1 MQNKPAAILFI
12 TIISTAFYNA
22 SAQKMINSPYA
33 RFNLGTLE
41 PVGSFRSLGMGG
53 TGIAIRDNSSIYYS
67 NPASYSSVDT
77 NSFIFDFGIDYG
89 INLLSDGITRHF
101 SDDMNFDH
109 LIIGFP
115 LAKGW
120 GFAAGIIPFSNGYY
134 SISESIL
141 EGDPEYDPITGE
153 YNEAH
158 RGEGGISKFIAGSG
172 IKLTKNI
179 SAGVN
184 MTLLFGSVRRINQFN
199 FTEYL
204 NVYHNNNTERL
215 QLNGMNFDYGLQY
228 SASLKKNYFLN
239 AGLSMTSGK
248 NYKSKYEKIAF
259 RYNYY
264 GASDTI
270 SRSADSSRVFIPAT
284 IRMGMSFG
292 IKNKLTAAFDY
303 VLTNWSE
310 ATLKDSEGYLGNT
323 RAMLFGVEYIPEK
336 FSNSSY
342 LRRVEYRIGTH
353 LEDNY
358 LVINGEQVKEFG
370 VSFGIGLPLKR
381 TFSQANLFFSK
392 ANLFIDYTRKSGE
405 GGLLHT
411 ENYFTMGA
419 SLNLYDFWFMKRK
432 YD

>member
-270 SRSADSSRVFIPAT
+270 SRSADSSRVFIPQ
-284 IRMGMSFG
+284 RSVWVCRSE
-292 IKNKLTAAFDY
+292 LR
-303 VLTNWSE
+303 TN
-310 ATLKDSEGYLGNT
+310 
-323 RAMLFGVEYIPEK
+323 
-336 FSNSSY
+336 
-342 LRRVEYRIGTH
+342 
-353 LEDNY
+353 
-358 LVINGEQVKEFG
+358 
-370 VSFGIGLPLKR
+370 
-381 TFSQANLFFSK
+381 
-392 ANLFIDYTRKSGE
+392 
-405 GGLLHT
+405 
-411 ENYFTMGA
+411 
-419 SLNLYDFWFMKRK
+419 
-432 YD
+432 